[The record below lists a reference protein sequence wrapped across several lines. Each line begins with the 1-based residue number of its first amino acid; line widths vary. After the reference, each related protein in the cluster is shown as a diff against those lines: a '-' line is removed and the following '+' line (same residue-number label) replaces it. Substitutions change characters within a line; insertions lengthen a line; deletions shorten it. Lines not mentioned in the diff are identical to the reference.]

1 MTEITSRYRNI
12 YVKFG
17 LNYDVTTVT
26 FVATYDGFSQT
37 IESNT
42 KVNQV
47 TTPPNQMTIT
57 DISLQNTTQPNQMTI
72 TNIT

>member
-17 LNYDVTTVT
+17 LKYDVTPVT

-57 DISLQNTTQPNQMTI
+57 
-72 TNIT
+72 NIT

>member
-17 LNYDVTTVT
+17 LNYDVTPVT

-42 KVNQV
+42 KINQS
-47 TTPPNQMTIT
+47 TTPPNKMTI
-57 DISLQNTTQPNQMTI
+57 I
-72 TNIT
+72 NIT